1 MASKIEEDNP
11 ENTSNHYE
19 DLIQDSD
26 YVSGAYH
33 TLKAFGIDVDP
44 EDPKAIVD
52 TFLTRNRYFSTNL
65 AATGYTYS
73 KAKDFD
79 AETKHDMAYVMDRT
93 EKMPSFYEKGGAPA
107 GSAILDYALA
117 AITDPTNIVSA
128 IAAMFT
134 AGAGGSAAVAG
145 KTAATAAVRASLK
158 SDLVGTFTGAGLKT
172 LMTEGAI
179 SGAGSLAQNALQQTT
194 EQDIGL
200 RNEED
205 GYNLGEMALNTVAGG
220 IGAPV
225 AGGLIGV
232 GGKGLFRGAGKVID
246 SSDNL
251 THASNWLKRN
261 FTSSGGVSEDL
272 VRDLESIQGVGKDFA
287 EKAENATMDLAESIK
302 KDIDPEADVLFNGNT
317 VKWNDVLNEAM
328 QNPNDFAKNP
338 ALKLVETQSPDTVK
352 AMQDYFQLRDL
363 GHHYGILSALPDETR
378 DFFSVSLRD
387 QNYTRNVAE
396 AYTRLKRDLPFDEYL
411 AKEQLKGNDV
421 LGRVKDLVM
430 SNPAKYNE
438 DVPIFGEA
446 KITAAGKKEI
456 DKLNN
461 NKANL
466 TPDAYDTAYA
476 DILQRNQFHSVV
488 ASQEA
493 QDKMIRDF
501 AEERYAPNRMRRQ
514 EAGVFKAKK
523 EADIP
528 PVMRELM
535 GYNNNVAIRA
545 SESVR
550 GIVDNAVKANV
561 TDTVGR
567 HAVDNGLGVRINVSN
582 KLNQTQRL
590 AEAKAIAEKTLGTD
604 DVVPLIRVISK
615 DMSEQEKRDTIFLL
629 GDAVAS
635 QDMKDIFV
643 TKDFAKMIKP
653 IVNDVEDGTGFGSLA
668 KRDDIVGSIYRGTMQ
683 IQQAIKRGKTTLS
696 PLSHL
701 RNMGSSLG
709 YVAASGN
716 LMEIAPVIRQMATE
730 SGRDFLS
737 QKISQFNKLGMG
749 GTSID
754 VNQAAKTFV
763 DVTGGSDQAL
773 LAKLLTFGKTGKMA
787 SKLYAGTDNMAKF
800 VAWLGEE
807 KKAAKIF
814 AGMSAADK
822 QAARD
827 SLTNRMTRGN
837 MSLFPKISDADVISE
852 MAAVKTTRLTPVY
865 DRVPPFLKAM
875 NDIPILGTFTSYPAE
890 RLRNTYNIFKTA
902 TEEIRQGFETG
913 NSAMRNAGI
922 SRLSQWTATQG
933 ALWTAVYGANAAMH
947 GDKVND
953 IIDYARQGLPE
964 WDKNDPILIT
974 HIGLGGMFKYINVGG
989 LNPDQQLQSVVM
1001 PLILKASR
1009 GEDVSKDLDKAMIAA
1024 GGKLFEP
1031 YIGKS
1036 MLTDAGQTLYGLI
1049 TTGEEKY
1056 AVKLAKIVEPGFAKM
1071 IRDGLTDSGALRNL
1085 GPAGYDLETAMQPR
1099 NFGAMPKE
1107 GISFLNTVGILGAR
1121 EKEVDPKVVTGFT
1134 LNTLN
1139 REIAGDRN
1147 KFKTDY
1153 KSTLSDPSANY
1164 NTVSMLKDY
1173 DSLIQKEFK
1182 QQQAI
1187 YSMVNSLERLGLD
1200 RHDIKKMIL
1209 SKDLSGVAPS
1219 EKDLKNIMNGRF
1231 SPLEYGGQQAEWKG
1245 IRDSIRGKLGEQDD
1259 TPFVDKAFE
1268 VRDGMREL
1276 ERNYKR
1282 AELAGK
1288 PPKFQIGD

>member
-1 MASKIEEDNP
+1 MASKIKEDGL
-11 ENTSNHYE
+11 EDTSNHYE
-19 DLIQDSD
+19 NLLQDSD

-107 GSAILDYALA
+107 GSAIMDYALA

-158 SDLVGTFTGAGLKT
+158 SDLVSTFTGAGLKT

-200 RNEED
+200 RKEED

-220 IGAPV
+220 IGAPLVGGAVGV
-225 AGGLIGV
+225 A
-232 GGKGLFRGAGKVID
+232 GKGLFRGAGKVID

-261 FTSSGGVSEDL
+261 FSPSGGVNEDL
-272 VRDLESIQGVGKDFA
+272 VRDLESIQGIGKDFA
-287 EKAENATMDLAESIK
+287 EKAENITMDLAESIK
-302 KDIDPEADVLFNGNT
+302 KDIKVDEDAPSG

-328 QNPNDFAKNP
+328 RNPPDDPLKNH
-338 ALKLVETQSPDTVK
+338 ALKLVEAQSPDTVK
-352 AMQDYFQLRDL
+352 AMREYFQLRDL
-363 GHHYGILSALPDETR
+363 GHKYGMLSALPDETR
-378 DFFSVSLRD
+378 DFFSTSLQD

-421 LGRVKDLVM
+421 LDRVKDLIM

-456 DKLNN
+456 DNLNS

-476 DILQRNQFHSVV
+476 DILQRNQFYSVV

-493 QDKMIRDF
+493 QDKMIKDF
-501 AEERYAPNRMRRQ
+501 AKERYQPNRMRRQ

-535 GYNNNVAIRA
+535 GYNNNVAIQV
-545 SESVR
+545 SETVR
-550 GIVDNAVKANV
+550 GVVDNAVKANV

-590 AEAKAIAEKTLGTD
+590 AEAKAMAEKALGTD

-635 QDMKDIFV
+635 QDMKDIYV
-643 TKDFAKMIKP
+643 TRDFAKSIKP
-653 IVNDVEDGTGFGSLA
+653 IVNDVEDGGFGSLA
-668 KRDDIVGSIYRGTMQ
+668 KRDDIVGSIYRRTMQ

-716 LMEIAPVIRQMATE
+716 LMELAPVIRQMATD
-730 SGRDFLS
+730 SGRDLLS
-737 QKISQFNKLGMG
+737 QKIAQFNKLGMS

-754 VNQAAKTFV
+754 VNQTAKTFL

-773 LAKLLTFGKTGKMA
+773 LAKLLTFGKAGKMA
-787 SKLYAGTDNMAKF
+787 SKFYAGTDDMAKF
-800 VAWLGEE
+800 VTWLGEE
-807 KKAAKIF
+807 KKAAKMF

-827 SLTNRMTRGN
+827 SLTNRKTSGN

-913 NSAMRNAGI
+913 NSAMRNVGI

-947 GDKVND
+947 GEKVNE
-953 IIDYARQGLPE
+953 IIDYARQGLAE
-964 WDKNDPILIT
+964 WDKNDPLLIT
-974 HIGLGGMFKYINVGG
+974 HIGKGGMFKYINVGG

-1036 MLTDAGQTLYGLI
+1036 MLTDAGQNLYGLM

-1099 NFGAMPKE
+1099 NFGSMPKE
-1107 GISFLNTVGILGAR
+1107 GVSFLNTVGILGAR

-1134 LNTLN
+1134 LNKLN

-1153 KSTLSDPSANY
+1153 KSTLSDPTSNY

-1200 RHDIKKMIL
+1200 RNDIKKMIL

-1219 EKDLKNIMNGRF
+1219 EKDLKSIMNGRF

-1276 ERNYKR
+1276 ERNYKHI
-1282 AELAGK
+1282 ELAAK
-1288 PPKFQIGD
+1288 PPKLQIGD

>member
-1 MASKIEEDNP
+1 M
-11 ENTSNHYE
+11 
-19 DLIQDSD
+19 
-26 YVSGAYH
+26 SGAYH

-79 AETKHDMAYVMDRT
+79 QETKHDMAYVMDRT

-158 SDLVGTFTGAGLKT
+158 SDLVSTFTGAGLKT

-200 RNEED
+200 RKEED

-220 IGAPV
+220 IGAPLV
-225 AGGLIGV
+225 GGAIGV
-232 GGKGLFRGAGKVID
+232 AGKGLFRGAGKVID

-251 THASNWLKRN
+251 THASNWMKRN
-261 FTSSGGVSEDL
+261 FSPSGGVDETL

-287 EKAENATMDLAESIK
+287 EKAENITMDLAESIK
-302 KDIDPEADVLFNGNT
+302 KDIKPDEDVFFQGAT

-328 QNPNDFAKNP
+328 RNPNDLKGTKNP
-338 ALKLVETQSPDTVK
+338 ALQLVETKSPGTVK

-363 GHHYGILSALPDETR
+363 GHKYGILSSLPDETR
-378 DFFSVSLRD
+378 DFFSTSLQEQD
-387 QNYTRNVAE
+387 YTRNVAE

-421 LGRVKDLVM
+421 LDRVKDLIM

-446 KITAAGKKEI
+446 KITAAGKQEI
-456 DKLNN
+456 ANLNS

-501 AEERYAPNRMRRQ
+501 AEERYSPNRMRRQ

-535 GYNNNVAIRA
+535 GYNNNVAIQV

-550 GIVDNAVKANV
+550 GVVDNAVKANV

-590 AEAKAIAEKTLGTD
+590 AEAKAMAEKALGTD

-635 QDMKDIFV
+635 QDMKDIYV
-643 TKDFAKMIKP
+643 TRDFAKSIKP
-653 IVNDVEDGTGFGSLA
+653 IVNDVEDGGFGSLA

-683 IQQAIKRGKTTLS
+683 VQQAIKRGKTTLS

-701 RNMGSSLG
+701 RNIGSSLG

-716 LMEIAPVIRQMATE
+716 LMELAPVIRQMATD
-730 SGRDFLS
+730 SGRDLLS
-737 QKISQFNKLGMG
+737 QKLAQFNKLGMR

-773 LAKLLTFGKTGKMA
+773 IAKLLTFGKAGKMA
-787 SKLYAGTDNMAKF
+787 SKLYAGTDDMAKF
-800 VAWLGEE
+800 VTWLGEE
-807 KKAAKIF
+807 KKAAKMF

-827 SLTNRMTRGN
+827 SLTSRMTRGN
-837 MSLFPKISDADVISE
+837 MSLFPRVTDADVISE

-902 TEEIRQGFETG
+902 SEEIRQGFETD

-947 GDKVND
+947 GEKVNE

-964 WDKNDPILIT
+964 WDKNEPLLIT
-974 HIGLGGMFKYINVGG
+974 KIGERGMFKYINLGG
-989 LNPDQQLQSVVM
+989 LNPDQLLQSAVM

-1009 GEDVSKDLDKAMIAA
+1009 GEDVSKDLDKAMVSAA
-1024 GGKLFEP
+1024 GKIFEP

-1036 MLTDAGQTLYGLI
+1036 MLTDAGQNLYGLM

-1085 GPAGYDLETAMQPR
+1085 GPAGYDLETALQPR
-1099 NFGAMPKE
+1099 NFGSMPKE
-1107 GISFLNTVGILGAR
+1107 GISFLNTIGIMGAR

-1134 LNTLN
+1134 LNNLN

-1153 KSTLSDPSANY
+1153 KSTLSDPTSNY

-1219 EKDLKNIMNGRF
+1219 EKDLKSIMNGRF
-1231 SPLEYGGQQAEWKG
+1231 SPLEYGGQKAEWKG

-1282 AELAGK
+1282 AELTGK